1 VSAAGGIRRIEPST
15 TGTQRR
21 VAIVQ
26 SRFNPEIG
34 QGLLRGALRAL
45 KEANVADERV
55 TIVTVPGALETPLAL
70 QRLAQSGHF
79 DALVA
84 LGAVIRGETY
94 HFEIVANESAAGLAS
109 VQLEFG
115 IPIGNG
121 ILTCDTDAQ
130 AAARMDAKGY
140 EATMAALELA
150 NLLDAIDE
158 R

>member
-1 VSAAGGIRRIEPST
+1 MIHRIGPST
-15 TGTQRR
+15 DGAQRR

-45 KEANVADERV
+45 KEANVGDERITV
-55 TIVTVPGALETPLAL
+55 VTVPGALEAPLAL
-70 QRLAQSGHF
+70 QRLAQSGDF

-115 IPIGNG
+115 IPVGNG

-130 AAARMDAKGY
+130 AAARMDAKGF
-140 EATMAALELA
+140 EAAMAALELA

-158 R
+158 Q